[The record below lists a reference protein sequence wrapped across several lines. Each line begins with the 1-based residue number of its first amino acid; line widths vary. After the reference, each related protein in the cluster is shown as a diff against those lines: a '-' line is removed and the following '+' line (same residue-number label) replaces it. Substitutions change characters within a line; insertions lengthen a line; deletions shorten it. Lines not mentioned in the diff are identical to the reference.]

1 MKTYVKKAD
10 NQSRGAGQAASKS
23 NRESWGDSGV
33 LFKDNRAEAT
43 NQKNLQAMTTNSP
56 RTTIQLQATECVQRA
71 IRPGE
76 DLDAATDPMFADCAN
91 QRGVW
96 GMPAAGTA
104 GDVSTVAWLDDGNG
118 HTYLGRNGHGN
129 PLPAGMV
136 ANNISRTHAEGD
148 VMIQAFNAGGIGA
161 DALLI
166 SDRALCGACG
176 QRGGARG
183 MARSVGFQT
192 LQVQSPLNSDVNHYN
207 LAAAPAPAPAAAC
220 FITTACIQAKGLPD
234 NCMELTTLR
243 AFRDQ
248 YIASKANGQEMIEV
262 YYKNAPSIVEAISQ
276 RQDALEIYKSLYD
289 VICRCV
295 NDVNE
300 GKYKS
305 AFQTY
310 VNMVIGLR
318 NRFTPQTAIPAFF
331 YHAYHPGSL

>member
-1 MKTYVKKAD
+1 MKDIFKATKTATSTS
-10 NQSRGAGQAASKS
+10 NLGASAGPDGIAVALPQ
-23 NRESWGDSGV
+23 NRTVLPDALKNES
-33 LFKDNRAEAT
+33 
-43 NQKNLQAMTTNSP
+43 
-56 RTTIQLQATECVQRA
+56 TTIQRRATECVQRA

-76 DLDAATDPMFADCAN
+76 DLDAATDPMFANCAA

-104 GDVSTVAWLDDGNG
+104 GDVSTVAYLDDGNG

-148 VMIQAFNAGGIGA
+148 VFIQAFNAGGIGA
-161 DALLI
+161 DAFLV

-207 LAAAPAPAPAAAC
+207 LAAAPAGGC

-234 NCMELTTLR
+234 DCMELTTLR

-248 YIASKANGQEMIEV
+248 YIALKANGQEMIKV
-262 YYKNAPSIVEAISQ
+262 YYENAPSIVKAIGQ
-276 RQDALEIYKSLYD
+276 RPDALEIYKGLYEA
-289 VICRCV
+289 ICRCV

-310 VNMVIGLR
+310 VNMVIRLR
-318 NRFTPQTAIPAFF
+318 NRFTPLIAIPAFF
-331 YHAYHPGSL
+331 YGTYQPGSL